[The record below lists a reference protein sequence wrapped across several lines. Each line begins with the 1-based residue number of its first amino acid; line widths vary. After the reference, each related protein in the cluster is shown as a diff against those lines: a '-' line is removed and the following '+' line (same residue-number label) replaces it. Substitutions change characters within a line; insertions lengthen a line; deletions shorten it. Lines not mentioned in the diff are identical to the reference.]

1 MSAVSHIRR
10 SQDEIATDLR
20 TYLEDIYRRCPYAE
34 QNHMICL
41 SLLHMD
47 KAPFDVVDLYHNMF
61 MLDQEKLEEAFESMR
76 ADDDIKNE
84 YIQQLGQCLKKSE

>member
-1 MSAVSHIRR
+1 
-10 SQDEIATDLR
+10 
-20 TYLEDIYRRCPYAE
+20 
-34 QNHMICL
+34 
-41 SLLHMD
+41 MD